1 MEKRWRNG
9 HQRQRSDARSVSR
22 CVKSGYDP
30 ATGATDL
37 LALPGHHINRVV
49 QKYVADLGRGFR
61 HENAR
66 GWKASH

>member
-9 HQRQRSDARSVSR
+9 HQRQRFDARSVSR

-30 ATGATDL
+30 DSATVL

-49 QKYVADLGRGFR
+49 QKYAADLGRGFG